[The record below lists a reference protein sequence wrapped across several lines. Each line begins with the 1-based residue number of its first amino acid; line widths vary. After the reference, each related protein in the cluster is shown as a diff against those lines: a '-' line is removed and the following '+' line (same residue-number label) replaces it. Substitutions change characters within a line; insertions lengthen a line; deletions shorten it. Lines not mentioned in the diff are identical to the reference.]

1 MQEIWQF
8 LPDSLIDCILSYDNT
23 LKKRNGLYMNQI
35 SKTDP
40 RYNILLS
47 IPKPY
52 YGVHIIYNDDET
64 ISTYYFIDI
73 ILSNT
78 FYMEISKFE
87 EDKILY
93 ELNKIKSFFYGMFN
107 FNLYQI
113 KYYKS

>member
-52 YGVHIIYNDDET
+52 YGV
-64 ISTYYFIDI
+64 
-73 ILSNT
+73 
-78 FYMEISKFE
+78 
-87 EDKILY
+87 
-93 ELNKIKSFFYGMFN
+93 MF
-107 FNLYQI
+107 
-113 KYYKS
+113 